1 MKQKH
6 KTHTVRLLVV
16 GLFFA
21 SIFFTMAADVALAQ
35 SSAASDTSSFSG
47 LVPCGRNGDPSVDP
61 AAAPCT
67 TCHAVLG
74 AKKAFD
80 YLVSIMVVVGIAVIM
95 GMGVLYILSGVNESL
110 LKTAKGGIMSVF
122 MGIVFVLSAWL
133 IVSTVL
139 RFVASDNFVNG
150 GGTFGGVS
158 VGDGVYGLTCTPN
171 SQAGTAKLA
180 DGAIIAGA
188 GSYANASSFVGSGTC
203 STITDPNNLC
213 SVSKMQSSCFAANA
227 NIWSGICNVESAGGK
242 RSIPSSTD
250 ICANLGSKSFSGGIF
265 QINIL
270 ANGSKLDSAKCSNLG
285 THDKCLK
292 YNNGAC
298 VSWSCTAGKN
308 VANWDYCMKL
318 TFDPATNFKVA
329 CSLSKQGTYT
339 KPWPHTA
346 QKVCKVPVNL

>member
-110 LKTAKGGIMSVF
+110 LKTAKGGKAGQALPSVPALLVSPNP
-122 MGIVFVLSAWL
+122 MRGQAVGSPNVLSRSPSAQP
-133 IVSTVL
+133 
-139 RFVASDNFVNG
+139 
-150 GGTFGGVS
+150 FG
-158 VGDGVYGLTCTPN
+158 
-171 SQAGTAKLA
+171 
-180 DGAIIAGA
+180 
-188 GSYANASSFVGSGTC
+188 
-203 STITDPNNLC
+203 
-213 SVSKMQSSCFAANA
+213 
-227 NIWSGICNVESAGGK
+227 
-242 RSIPSSTD
+242 
-250 ICANLGSKSFSGGIF
+250 
-265 QINIL
+265 
-270 ANGSKLDSAKCSNLG
+270 
-285 THDKCLK
+285 
-292 YNNGAC
+292 
-298 VSWSCTAGKN
+298 N
-308 VANWDYCMKL
+308 VAID
-318 TFDPATNFKVA
+318 
-329 CSLSKQGTYT
+329 
-339 KPWPHTA
+339 
-346 QKVCKVPVNL
+346 